1 MSSDSCFLPLQS
13 RCSKLYLLQNGGTE
27 SKLSSVFPCRDE
39 NNAGELP
46 CPSHSCLSSC
56 CCHGAAEQISMM
68 ALLGPRP
75 SRRTANIPGWPR
87 TFPEGLPPSCGGDLS
102 RLTPHSEDTGCQSNL
117 PGVCHSDSALF
128 SALPSAYLLSC
139 ALLFFL
145 KKIIFM
151 CVCMCFALCVCSA
164 CRN

>member
-1 MSSDSCFLPLQS
+1 MLVNSP
-13 RCSKLYLLQNGGTE
+13 
-27 SKLSSVFPCRDE
+27 V
-39 NNAGELP
+39 
-46 CPSHSCLSSC
+46 SHTLSSC

-68 ALLGPRP
+68 VLLGPRP

-87 TFPEGLPPSCGGDLS
+87 TPPEGLPPSCGRDLS
-102 RLTPHSEDTGCQSNL
+102 RLTPHSKDTGCQNNL

-139 ALLFFL
+139 APLF
-145 KKIIFM
+145 KKKKIIIFM